1 MQINTFEFTIDDY
14 EQSTKEFEKYV
25 NTIPKKVP
33 IKLTKTNTVGSL
45 VKNYLQKSNFTESQE
60 LGMLTNILHSLESW
74 GKHDFKPQSSD
85 KIIKL
90 CERSQELSK
99 QLEQITKKLEI
110 IYEDLEAK
118 TAETN
123 GFTTQQEIEDVIKVL
138 TARLGKDPRAKDN
151 EKILLQIQDLKEIIP
166 LVRYI
171 EKVAGN
177 AEKLEQE
184 KETIKEILEM
194 TVKSYEEIVGKN

>member
-33 IKLTKTNTVGSL
+33 IKLTKSNTVGSL
-45 VKNYLQKSNFTESQE
+45 VKNYLQKSNFTEIQE

-74 GKHDFKPQSSD
+74 GKYDSKPQCSE
-85 KIIKL
+85 KIVKL

-123 GFTTQQEIEDVIKVL
+123 GFTTQQEVEDVIKVL

-171 EKVAGN
+171 EKVTGN
-177 AEKLEQE
+177 AEKIEQE
-184 KETIKEILEM
+184 KETIKELLEM
-194 TVKSYEEIVGKN
+194 TEKNYEEIVGKI